1 MSNSGLQ
8 RREDG
13 VVVYG
18 ALWCG
23 DCVRSKALL
32 DRVSVPYT
40 WIDTDAEPGAVDAI
54 VAANDGR
61 RSIPV
66 IVLPDGSHLTE
77 PSDPELRA
85 ALTANALLRD

>member
-1 MSNSGLQ
+1 MSEHPLQ
-8 RREDG
+8 TRTDG
-13 VVVYG
+13 VIVYG
-18 ALWCG
+18 AMWCG

-40 WIDTDAEPGAVDAI
+40 WIDTDAEPGAVEAI
-54 VAANDGR
+54 IAANDGR

-85 ALTANALLRD
+85 ALTANALLVD

>member
-1 MSNSGLQ
+1 MSETGL
-8 RREDG
+8 RKRADG

-18 ALWCG
+18 AMWCG

-32 DRVSVPYT
+32 DRVHVPYT
-40 WIDTDAEPGAVDAI
+40 WIDTDAEEGAIDAI
-54 VAANDGR
+54 IAANDGR

-77 PSDPELRA
+77 PSDPQLRA
-85 ALTANALLRD
+85 ALTANSLLAE

>member
-1 MSNSGLQ
+1 MSEHRLSH
-8 RREDG
+8 REDG

-18 ALWCG
+18 AIWCG

-32 DRVSVPYT
+32 DRVAVPYT

-54 VAANDGR
+54 IAANDGR

-77 PSDPELRA
+77 PSDPDLRA
-85 ALTANALLRD
+85 ALTNQGLLTP

>member
-1 MSNSGLQ
+1 MAGNELEK
-8 RREDG
+8 RNDG

-18 ALWCG
+18 ADWCG

-32 DRVSVPYT
+32 ERTGVNYT
-40 WIDTDAEPGAVDAI
+40 WIDTDATEGAVDLI
-54 VAANDGR
+54 MAANDGR

-77 PSDPELRA
+77 PSDPDLRA
-85 ALTANALLRD
+85 ALTANGLLSD